1 MPRPFFLGSFLLVL
15 VVFKA
20 QAQPQS
26 PRASTPED
34 RAKAVEIARSLES
47 DPLGKQAKDQRAW
60 LILWLTEVQDINVKA
75 CTKLLGPVV
84 GSKKNYDS
92 ELFTQ
97 TLASA
102 AAFII
107 TNPSKAKED
116 LAVYTAGLEG
126 TLRTYESILK
136 VKPKAKWPFLDDLLD
151 KRNKGEL
158 AEHVRQS
165 ATHCK

>member
-1 MPRPFFLGSFLLVL
+1 MNAEMARPLFLGSIMLVL
-15 VVFKA
+15 VLVIA

-26 PRASTPED
+26 PKTSAPED
-34 RAKAVEIARSLES
+34 RAKALEIARSLES

-60 LILWLTEVQDINVKA
+60 LILWLTAVPDINVKA
-75 CTKLLGPVV
+75 CSSLLGPVV

-107 TNPSKAKED
+107 ANPDKAKD
-116 LAVYTAGLEG
+116 DVAVYT
-126 TLRTYESILK
+126 
-136 VKPKAKWPFLDDLLD
+136 
-151 KRNKGEL
+151 
-158 AEHVRQS
+158 
-165 ATHCK
+165 